1 MWKCNTNLFF
11 FPFFFL
17 YLVTSQVSKKCI
29 IYLNHQEYTKQQNI
43 LIIVMAFTLHIPAVH
58 SPFPCR
64 IFPFPHSVWF
74 PGRSHW
80 PLVLRLPFLARR
92 CSRFSHWTWSPIYCG
107 SCFSCCRLL
116 NDECKK
122 FINSSILKLC
132 NSLLNV
138 VYFVRCTII
147 LYLCNSITA
156 IYLFQLITE
165 TNGINQSFCI
175 FSL

>member
-1 MWKCNTNLFF
+1 MQFISFF
-11 FPFFFL
+11 
-17 YLVTSQVSKKCI
+17 VSHYQSSFKTGSNI
-29 IYLNHQEYTKQQNI
+29 SLNHQEYRYTKQQNT
-43 LIIVMAFTLHIPAVH
+43 LINCSDWYIPAVP
-58 SPFPCR
+58 SPFPCW

-74 PGRSHW
+74 PGRSRW
-80 PLVLRLPFLARR
+80 PLVLRPPFLARR
-92 CSRFSHWTWSPIYCG
+92 CSRFSHWTWSLIYCG
-107 SCFSCCRLL
+107 SCFSCCLLL

-138 VYFVRCTII
+138 VNFVRCTII
-147 LYLCNSITA
+147 LYLCNSIRA